1 LTSAGKYSPLALGR
15 VIQART
21 TSPDDD
27 ENKLSIAAA
36 TNVASKNKNSTT
48 AATTPRVA
56 SANLSNSAKV
66 EAKTVIRIMPI
77 SELLK
82 KLPWKFS

>member
-1 LTSAGKYSPLALGR
+1 
-15 VIQART
+15 
-21 TSPDDD
+21 
-27 ENKLSIAAA
+27 
-36 TNVASKNKNSTT
+36 
-48 AATTPRVA
+48 VA